1 MWQRIQ
7 TLYLF
12 ISGVTST
19 LLLLVTLFTVNPSGQ
34 EVLYTANFT
43 GLIVSGWTSI
53 KYFNL
58 VTFVLT
64 SLVTIL
70 SFATIFLYK
79 WRKLQIRLTIIGLLL
94 MVAAIVAFAYM
105 LWQQADL
112 LKRLL
117 RCRAGSYCLSSVYCA
132 YIWLC
137 ATSSRTTSSYVPP
150 IDYARTDFRRR

>member
-12 ISGVTST
+12 LSGVTAT
-19 LLLLVTLFTVNPSGQ
+19 LLLLFTLFSVIPASQ
-34 EVLYTANFT
+34 EVIYAANFT
-43 GLIVSGWTSI
+43 GLIVNGWTSI

-79 WRKLQIRLTIIGLLL
+79 RRKLQIRLTIIGLLL
-94 MVAAIVAFAYM
+94 MVAAILAFAYM

-112 LKRLL
+112 LQATTKVQGWIVLPVINLLCQYMAMRNIIKDDILVRASNRL
-117 RCRAGSYCLSSVYCA
+117 R
-132 YIWLC
+132 
-137 ATSSRTTSSYVPP
+137 
-150 IDYARTDFRRR
+150 

>member
-12 ISGVTST
+12 LSGVTAT
-19 LLLLVTLFTVNPSGQ
+19 LLLLFTLFTVTPTGQ
-34 EVLYTANFT
+34 ETVYVANFT

-58 VTFVLT
+58 VSFVLT

-70 SFATIFLYK
+70 SFVTIFLYK
-79 WRKLQIRLTIIGLLL
+79 RRKLQIRLTIIGLLL

-105 LWQQADL
+105 LWRQADL
-112 LKRLL
+112 MQATTQIRFWIILPIINLLCQYLAMRNIIKDDILVRASNRL
-117 RCRAGSYCLSSVYCA
+117 R
-132 YIWLC
+132 
-137 ATSSRTTSSYVPP
+137 
-150 IDYARTDFRRR
+150 

>member
-12 ISGVTST
+12 LSGVTAT
-19 LLLLVTLFTVNPSGQ
+19 LLLLFTLFSVIPASQ
-34 EVLYTANFT
+34 EVVYAANFT
-43 GLIVSGWTSI
+43 GLVVNGWTSI

-79 WRKLQIRLTIIGLLL
+79 RRKLQIRLTIIGLLL
-94 MVAAIVAFAYM
+94 MVAAIVVFAYM

-112 LKRLL
+112 LQATTKMRVWIVLPVINLLCQYMAMRNIIKDDILVRASNRL
-117 RCRAGSYCLSSVYCA
+117 R
-132 YIWLC
+132 
-137 ATSSRTTSSYVPP
+137 
-150 IDYARTDFRRR
+150 

>member
-105 LWQQADL
+105 LWQQDDL
-112 LKRLL
+112 LQATTKMQGWIVLPVISLLCLYMAMRNIIKDDILVRASNRL
-117 RCRAGSYCLSSVYCA
+117 R
-132 YIWLC
+132 
-137 ATSSRTTSSYVPP
+137 
-150 IDYARTDFRRR
+150 

>member
-12 ISGVTST
+12 LSGVTAT
-19 LLLLVTLFTVNPSGQ
+19 LLLLFTLFTVTPAGQ
-34 EVLYTANFT
+34 ETVYETNFT

-58 VTFVLT
+58 VSFVLT

-70 SFATIFLYK
+70 SFVTIFLYK
-79 WRKLQIRLTIIGLLL
+79 RRKLQIRLTIIGLLL

-105 LWQQADL
+105 LWRQADL
-112 LKRLL
+112 MQATTQIRFWIILPIINLLCQYLAMRNIIKDDILVRASNRL
-117 RCRAGSYCLSSVYCA
+117 R
-132 YIWLC
+132 
-137 ATSSRTTSSYVPP
+137 
-150 IDYARTDFRRR
+150 

>member
-12 ISGVTST
+12 LSGVTAT
-19 LLLLVTLFTVNPSGQ
+19 LLLLFTLFTVTPAGQ
-34 EVLYTANFT
+34 ETVYAVNFT

-58 VTFVLT
+58 VSFVLT

-70 SFATIFLYK
+70 SFVTIFLYK
-79 WRKLQIRLTIIGLLL
+79 RRKLQIRLTIIGLLL

-105 LWQQADL
+105 LWRQADL
-112 LKRLL
+112 MQAMTQIRFWIILPIINLLCQYLAMRNIIKDDILVRASNRL
-117 RCRAGSYCLSSVYCA
+117 R
-132 YIWLC
+132 
-137 ATSSRTTSSYVPP
+137 
-150 IDYARTDFRRR
+150 

>member
-12 ISGVTST
+12 LSGVTAT
-19 LLLLVTLFTVNPSGQ
+19 LLLLFTLFSVIPASQ
-34 EVLYTANFT
+34 EVVYAANFT
-43 GLIVSGWTSI
+43 GLVVNGWTSI

-58 VTFVLT
+58 VTFALT

-79 WRKLQIRLTIIGLLL
+79 RRKLQIRLTIIGLLL
-94 MVAAIVAFAYM
+94 MVAAILAFAYM

-112 LKRLL
+112 LQATTKMRVWLILPLINLLCQYMAMHNIIKDDILVRASNRL
-117 RCRAGSYCLSSVYCA
+117 R
-132 YIWLC
+132 
-137 ATSSRTTSSYVPP
+137 
-150 IDYARTDFRRR
+150 

>member
-12 ISGVTST
+12 LSGVTAT
-19 LLLLVTLFTVNPSGQ
+19 LLLLFTLFTVTPAGQ
-34 EVLYTANFT
+34 ETVYAATFT

-58 VTFVLT
+58 VSFVLT

-70 SFATIFLYK
+70 SFVTIFLYK
-79 WRKLQIRLTIIGLLL
+79 RRKLQIRLTIIGLLL

-105 LWQQADL
+105 LWRQADL
-112 LKRLL
+112 MQATTQIRFWIILPIINLLCQYLAMRNIIKDDILVRASNRL
-117 RCRAGSYCLSSVYCA
+117 R
-132 YIWLC
+132 
-137 ATSSRTTSSYVPP
+137 
-150 IDYARTDFRRR
+150 

>member
-12 ISGVTST
+12 LSGVTAT
-19 LLLLVTLFTVNPSGQ
+19 LLLLFTLFSVNPSGQ
-34 EVLYTANFT
+34 EVIYAANFT
-43 GLIVSGWTSI
+43 GLIVNGWTSI

-79 WRKLQIRLTIIGLLL
+79 RRKLQIRLTIIG
-94 MVAAIVAFAYM
+94 AFAYM

-112 LKRLL
+112 LQATTKMRVWIVLPIINLLCQYMAMRNIIKDDILVRASNRL
-117 RCRAGSYCLSSVYCA
+117 R
-132 YIWLC
+132 
-137 ATSSRTTSSYVPP
+137 
-150 IDYARTDFRRR
+150 

>member
-12 ISGVTST
+12 LSGVTAT
-19 LLLLVTLFTVNPSGQ
+19 LLLLLTLFTIEPTGAEAS
-34 EVLYTANFT
+34 YAANFT
-43 GLIVSGWTSI
+43 GIIAKGWTSI

-64 SLVTIL
+64 SLVTII

-94 MVAAIVAFAYM
+94 MVAAIVAFGYM
-105 LWQQADL
+105 IWQQAGTTRMQVWL
-112 LKRLL
+112 LLPLVNLICQYLAMRNIIKDDILVRASNRL
-117 RCRAGSYCLSSVYCA
+117 R
-132 YIWLC
+132 
-137 ATSSRTTSSYVPP
+137 
-150 IDYARTDFRRR
+150 

>member
-7 TLYLF
+7 PLYLF
-12 ISGVTST
+12 LSGVTAT
-19 LLLLVTLFTVNPSGQ
+19 LLLLFTLFSVIPASQ
-34 EVLYTANFT
+34 EVVYAANFT
-43 GLIVSGWTSI
+43 GLVVNGWTSI

-79 WRKLQIRLTIIGLLL
+79 RRKLQIRLTIIGILL
-94 MVAAIVAFAYM
+94 MVAAILAFAYM

-112 LKRLL
+112 LQATTKMRVWLILPLINLLCQYMAMRNIIKDDILVRASNRL
-117 RCRAGSYCLSSVYCA
+117 R
-132 YIWLC
+132 
-137 ATSSRTTSSYVPP
+137 
-150 IDYARTDFRRR
+150 

>member
-79 WRKLQIRLTIIGLLL
+79 WRTLQIRLTIIGLLL

-112 LKRLL
+112 LQATTKMQGWIVLPVISLLCLYMAMRNIIKDDILVRASNRL
-117 RCRAGSYCLSSVYCA
+117 R
-132 YIWLC
+132 
-137 ATSSRTTSSYVPP
+137 
-150 IDYARTDFRRR
+150 